1 MMSLSLQL
9 SFCRQSFILS
19 ILTGIIISSHF
30 ELMSHLPEALT
41 HILLSIL
48 IEVFPPAAC
57 TIELSRPI
65 SSEYFRNNSNSSV
78 FL

>member
-9 SFCRQSFILS
+9 SFCRHSLILS
-19 ILTGIIISSHF
+19 IITGTIISSHF

-41 HILLSIL
+41 HILLPIL

-57 TIELSRPI
+57 TIESSWPI
-65 SSEYFRNNSNSSV
+65 SSEYFKNNSNSSV